1 MYPILFRLGS
11 LTIYGYGFFLVIA
24 IFAGGILAFRKAR
37 KEGLRI
43 PLEQIADLFFYI
55 VLSAIARLNVS
66 LHPTQLYDAAN
77 GLALFFLNW
86 MEKRK
91 AFDGQIFWLFLFLYS
106 VTRFFIEMLRGDPRG
121 FIFPYLLST
130 SQGIGVFLA
139 IASLFMLFYLK
150 KEQRRMEDGSVGNS

>member
-55 VLSAIARLNVS
+55 VLSAIVGSRLLFVLIHFKFFRENPLSIFKIWEGGLVFYGG
-66 LHPTQLYDAAN
+66 LLLAA
-77 GLALFFLNW
+77 
-86 MEKRK
+86 
-91 AFDGQIFWLFLFLYS
+91 
-106 VTRFFIEMLRGDPRG
+106 
-121 FIFPYLLST
+121 
-130 SQGIGVFLA
+130 GV
-139 IASLFMLFYLK
+139 
-150 KEQRRMEDGSVGNS
+150 